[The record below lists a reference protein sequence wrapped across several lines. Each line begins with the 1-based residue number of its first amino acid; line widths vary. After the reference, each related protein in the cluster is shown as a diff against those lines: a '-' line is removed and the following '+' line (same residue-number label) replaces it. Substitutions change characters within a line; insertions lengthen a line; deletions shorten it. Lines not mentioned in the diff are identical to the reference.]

1 MACDKPISLN
11 ESFPLRNTLQKLIS
25 AGLVQLSRENLFPNL
40 ARLWMLW
47 NFSIRGIGSRV
58 DIMFNEKKIGERQMP
73 QAMEEHDQ
81 AIYFLGGEGT
91 DSKTIP
97 REPRE

>member
-25 AGLVQLSRENLFPNL
+25 AGLVQLSRGKFVPELSK
-40 ARLWMLW
+40 AMDVLW

-58 DIMFNEKKIGERQMP
+58 DIMFNEKNW
-73 QAMEEHDQ
+73 
-81 AIYFLGGEGT
+81 
-91 DSKTIP
+91 
-97 REPRE
+97 